1 MNQSSGFAA
10 AFEHARSLHMAG
22 RLQEAEQAYRRLTP
36 APGREREA
44 VLRKLAE
51 LYSEARNPEATIAT
65 LVALTEAA
73 PEHLPYYVQL
83 ASMLEL
89 AGRSDVAIGHYRRL
103 LTRRPE
109 MAAAHFNI
117 ALLYKKN
124 KRYKEAIAAYEE
136 AARLGISGVQEV
148 WSNLGVLYSEMH
160 QPERAAE
167 MFERALAVDPEYLPA
182 MFNRAGLHE
191 EVGQKEE
198 AIELYRRIRT
208 LDPEHWGALARIAC
222 ASRVESADDGIVE
235 TLKSAI
241 EETKD
246 DRLAREE
253 LLFAL
258 GKSLDDL
265 GRYDEAFAA
274 YRSANELGKLRV
286 PPYDRPG
293 AEKTFDRLMN
303 VFDAAWIERSSTGS
317 TETPIFICGMFRSG
331 STLLEQLLAAHPAV
345 TAGGELD
352 FLPWLVARRLSPY
365 PDGAAT
371 ASREVLQQL
380 GSDYL
385 AKSRELFPD
394 AEHITDK
401 RPDNF
406 LYLGLVKALFPH
418 ARIVHTRRQPLDVCL
433 SVYFQQLAAPLSYAT
448 DPENTA
454 HYYLQHERLMQ
465 HWYSCFPENLFTVD
479 YDELVQSPEPV
490 LRRLLDFLGLA
501 WDDRCLA
508 FRQSGN
514 LVKTASVWQVREE
527 LHGRSSGR
535 WRNYEAHLQPLLAR
549 RVLR

>member
-1 MNQSSGFAA
+1 
-10 AFEHARSLHMAG
+10 
-22 RLQEAEQAYRRLTP
+22 
-36 APGREREA
+36 
-44 VLRKLAE
+44 
-51 LYSEARNPEATIAT
+51 
-65 LVALTEAA
+65 
-73 PEHLPYYVQL
+73 
-83 ASMLEL
+83 
-89 AGRSDVAIGHYRRL
+89 
-103 LTRRPE
+103 
-109 MAAAHFNI
+109 
-117 ALLYKKN
+117 
-124 KRYKEAIAAYEE
+124 
-136 AARLGISGVQEV
+136 
-148 WSNLGVLYSEMH
+148 
-160 QPERAAE
+160 

-191 EVGQKEE
+191 EAGQKDE

-208 LDPEHWGALARIAC
+208 LDPGHWGALARIAC

-293 AEKTFDRLMN
+293 AEKAFDRLMN

-331 STLLEQLLAAHPAV
+331 STLVEQLLAAHPAV

-365 PDGAAT
+365 PDGAT
-371 ASREVLQQL
+371 TVSREVLQQL

-406 LYLGLVKALFPH
+406 LYLGLVKALFPQ

-448 DPENTA
+448 DLENTA

-465 HWYSCFPENLFTVD
+465 HWYSCFPENLFTVH
-479 YDELVQSPEPV
+479 YDELVESPEPV
-490 LRRLLDFLGLA
+490 LRRLLDFLGLT

-508 FRQSGN
+508 FQQAGN
-514 LVKTASVWQVREE
+514 LVKTASVWQVREA

-535 WRNYEAHLQPLLAR
+535 WQNYEAHLHHLQPLFPDL
-549 RVLR
+549 V